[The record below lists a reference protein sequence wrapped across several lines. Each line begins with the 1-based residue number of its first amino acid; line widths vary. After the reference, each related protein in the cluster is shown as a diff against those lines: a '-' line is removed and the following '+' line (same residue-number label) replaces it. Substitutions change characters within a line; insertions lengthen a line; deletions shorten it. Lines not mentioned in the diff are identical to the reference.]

1 MPEIKPGKYPA
12 TQHKGP
18 DNSAPYPVSRMAP
31 AFELVDLAKEI
42 SQADMT
48 LNNHVNSKLR
58 VIADQIRHLQHEA
71 HKILEQTQKDQ
82 VLHRAEC
89 QFKRQPGKV
98 YHLYQKQN
106 GRLYF
111 SLLSPQD
118 WQHNPPHA
126 FIGSYRLEN
135 DMSWTDIN
143 HDEEDKSE
151 EMLHHLLSEV
161 RPYQSN
167 EPDS

>member
-1 MPEIKPGKYPA
+1 MPEKQTGKYPLRPH
-12 TQHKGP
+12 TGQ

-31 AFELVDLAKEI
+31 AFDLVDLAKEI
-42 SQADMT
+42 SQADAT
-48 LNNHVNSKLR
+48 LDNHVNSKLS
-58 VIADQIRHLQHEA
+58 VIADQIRHLQQQA

-82 VLHRAEC
+82 LLHRAEC

-98 YHLYQKQN
+98 YHLYQKQG

-118 WQHNPPHA
+118 WQQTPPHT

-143 HDEEDKSE
+143 LEENDESQ
-151 EMLHHLLSEV
+151 EV
-161 RPYQSN
+161 VQQLISGNSHNTSN
-167 EPDS
+167 DHNS

>member
-1 MPEIKPGKYPA
+1 MPDKHTGKHPV
-12 TQHKGP
+12 TQHTGQ

-42 SQADMT
+42 SQADAT

-58 VIADQIRHLQHEA
+58 VIADQIRHLQQEA
-71 HKILEQTQKDQ
+71 HKILEETQKDQ
-82 VLHRAEC
+82 LLHRAAC

-98 YHLYQKQN
+98 YHLYQKQD

-118 WQHNPPHA
+118 WQQTPPHT

-143 HDEEDKSE
+143 RDEHSESQEMVQQLLAHDF
-151 EMLHHLLSEV
+151 
-161 RPYQSN
+161 SN
-167 EPDS
+167 E